1 MMPVYTPNK
10 HSNEIFKLGDE
21 TFLNKVHQVGF
32 RIDAERLEMVFNKK
46 LDVNHIKIEELHKN
60 YHTLIT
66 ELKEA
71 IEKKSD
77 LVFEISKKIS
87 IYSELI
93 KLEKILKF
101 TKSNNDEFFVPSIFD
116 FRGRMYQKSDTS
128 LTFVPEIRY
137 CVYTLNKKEFR
148 NFDNEFKSKIKNT
161 LSKYFYFIE
170 KLDNSQ
176 ILNLT
181 VEEKEQIL

>member
-71 IEKKSD
+71 IEKK
-77 LVFEISKKIS
+77 K
-87 IYSELI
+87 
-93 KLEKILKF
+93 
-101 TKSNNDEFFVPSIFD
+101 
-116 FRGRMYQKSDTS
+116 
-128 LTFVPEIRY
+128 
-137 CVYTLNKKEFR
+137 
-148 NFDNEFKSKIKNT
+148 
-161 LSKYFYFIE
+161 
-170 KLDNSQ
+170 
-176 ILNLT
+176 
-181 VEEKEQIL
+181 

>member
-1 MMPVYTPNK
+1 
-10 HSNEIFKLGDE
+10 
-21 TFLNKVHQVGF
+21 
-32 RIDAERLEMVFNKK
+32 
-46 LDVNHIKIEELHKN
+46 
-60 YHTLIT
+60 
-66 ELKEA
+66 LK
-71 IEKKSD
+71 KKSD